1 MRVLRLI
8 FSEIYGMFVDDE
20 FLALSILGVVIT
32 AAIISSVFHA
42 SSIGTGFI
50 LVIGCVGVLM
60 SSVIQGAG
68 KR

>member
-8 FSEIYGMFVDDE
+8 FSELYGMFVDDE
-20 FLALSILGVVIT
+20 FLALSILGVVMV
-32 AAIISSVFHA
+32 AAIVTSLFHA

-50 LVIGCVGVLM
+50 LVIGCAGVLT
-60 SSVIQGAG
+60 SSVIQGTA